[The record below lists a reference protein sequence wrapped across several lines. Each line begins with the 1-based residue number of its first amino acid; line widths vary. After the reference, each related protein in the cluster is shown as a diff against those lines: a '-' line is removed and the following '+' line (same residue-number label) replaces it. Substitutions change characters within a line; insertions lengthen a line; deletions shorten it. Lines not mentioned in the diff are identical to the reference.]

1 MTRGWSSVRGTE
13 GQRGT
18 VANEIRTGT
27 VLVKHDALLPVELK
41 FESEPCVEGWAL
53 VKNLDGRGWD
63 REIQKNGWTSFCF
76 GREVRGS
83 VLGIDGQK
91 MVRRVVRRLL
101 AEATEGFNL
110 LEVTRV
116 ASVGPQVFPLVW
128 YVTVS
133 AQPRYISSRLLSL
146 LYPSSGKPTH
156 GEA

>member
-1 MTRGWSSVRGTE
+1 M
-13 GQRGT
+13 
-18 VANEIRTGT
+18 ANEIRTGT
-27 VLVKHDALLPVELK
+27 VLVKNDALLPVELE

-76 GREVRGS
+76 GREIRGS
-83 VLGIDGQK
+83 VLGINGQK
-91 MVRRVVRRLL
+91 MVRRAIRRLL
-101 AEATEGFNL
+101 AEATEEFNL

-116 ASVGPQVFPLVW
+116 ASLGPRGLPFVW
-128 YVTVS
+128 HVTVC

-146 LYPSSGKPTH
+146 LYSPSGRPAR